1 MKELI
6 NKIEESIR
14 LVYQNDLDL
23 IWRNNYEVT
32 ISCKLSQYLFSLFNN
47 YNVDCEYNKHIDN
60 PKELNWVWIRPDIV
74 IHTRWTDDNNLVCI
88 EIKKETNNED
98 RNKDY
103 QKLKDFTKNWWE
115 YRYKLWVFI
124 DFWIEKP
131 NIIYFTNW
139 KQNETKEIFTL

>member
-1 MKELI
+1 MKKLI
-6 NKIEESIR
+6 NKIEESIN
-14 LVYQNDLDL
+14 LVYKNDLDL

-32 ISCKLSQYLFSLFNN
+32 ISCKLSQYLFLLFKD
-47 YNVDCEYNKHIDN
+47 YHVDCEYNKHIDN
-60 PKELNWVWIRPDIV
+60 PKEINWVWIRPDIV
-74 IHTRWTDDNNLVCI
+74 IHTRWTDENNLVCI
-88 EIKKETNNED
+88 EIKKETNPED

-139 KQNETKEIFTL
+139 KQNET

>member
-6 NKIEESIR
+6 NNIEEAIK
-14 LVYQNDLDL
+14 LVYQNDSDL

-32 ISCKLSQYLFSLFNN
+32 ISCKLSQYLFSLFKD
-47 YNVDCEYNKHIDN
+47 YHVDCEYNKHIDN
-60 PKELNWVWIRPDIV
+60 PKEMNWVWVRPDIV
-74 IHTRWTDDNNLVCI
+74 IHTRWTDENNLVCI

-115 YRYKLWVFI
+115 YWYKLWVFI
-124 DFWIEKP
+124 DFWKEKP

-139 KQNETKEIFTL
+139 KQNET